1 MSDVASAPVPPR
13 STLRGA
19 RIGRWLVRF
28 AYPLLAILC
37 VALWLPGVLGLP
49 ALDRDESRFAQS
61 SRQMLDSGNFVD
73 IRFGNEPRYKK
84 PVGIYWAQAA
94 ATAVAGHI
102 QNIEGDHD
110 HIWTYR
116 LPSLLGGVAAIW
128 LTFWLGSAF
137 SAETGFLAALLL
149 GFTVLMTA
157 EATIATTDA
166 VLLAATLGVMGVL
179 MRAYRAASEGAVLP
193 TRLALWGWASFA
205 VAILVKG
212 PVVAGVAAASIVAL
226 LGWDVWEQWKARPA
240 SAAADGPI
248 AAVSSVQTE
257 TTAAPVEAAGMPA
270 IRRKVVL
277 FGQMVLGNLRWFK
290 LTRPLLG
297 VPLTVAIAA
306 PWMIAIWV
314 ESHGSF
320 FQQSL
325 GHDFA
330 GKLAG
335 GQESH
340 GQLPGYNLVLSAIAF
355 WPGILFVLP
364 AIGLA
369 ATRAKEPAIRFLL
382 AWAAGWW
389 LICEAVPTKLPQY
402 ILPAYPA
409 LAILT
414 AFWLL
419 APREDAM
426 PLWRRVLPY
435 ISSLQFA
442 AGLAALAIAPILL
455 PRLYGGGAATDLLI
469 YVVVGGLIGLGA
481 LYMAAT
487 GARLIALGLALL
499 ALAVFVPTLTLGVGP
514 RLTQLWMSERLA
526 ALVAKDSN
534 SGDPPPALAGFE
546 EPSLVF
552 ALGAD
557 VNLTD
562 GAGAARQGANLGGLA
577 LVDDFQRPAFLA
589 HLAEL
594 QSDAVPLN
602 DISGFNYSRG
612 KPVHVT
618 IYRMRKLTYDQPPA
632 HVTTSFP

>member
-1 MSDVASAPVPPR
+1 MSDAVSAPAPSR
-13 STLRGA
+13 SALWRVKIRG
-19 RIGRWLVRF
+19 WLTRS

-37 VALWLPGVLGLP
+37 VALWLPGILALP

-84 PVGIYWAQAA
+84 PAGIYWAQAA
-94 ATAVAGHI
+94 TTAVAGHI
-102 QNIEGDHD
+102 ENIEGDHS

-116 LPSLLGGVAAIW
+116 LPSLLGGIAAVW
-128 LTFWLGSAF
+128 LTFWLGSMF
-137 SAETGFLAALLL
+137 SAEVGLLAALLL

-166 VLLAATLGVMGVL
+166 VLLASVMGAMGVL
-179 MRAYRAASEGAVLP
+179 MRIYCAAREDAAVP
-193 TRLALWGWASFA
+193 TRLVLWGWVSFA
-205 VAILVKG
+205 IAVLVKG
-212 PVVAGVAAASIVAL
+212 PVVVGVAIATILAL
-226 LGWDVWEQWKARPA
+226 LAWDRWDARPRKAAIAVPAEGGEAAPAPAPTSA
-240 SAAADGPI
+240 SARSLKDF
-248 AAVSSVQTE
+248 VLWLKQTK
-257 TTAAPVEAAGMPA
+257 P
-270 IRRKVVL
+270 
-277 FGQMVLGNLRWFK
+277 Q
-290 LTRPLLG
+290 LG
-297 VPLTVAIAA
+297 VPLVLAIAA
-306 PWMIAIWV
+306 PWAIAIWV

-330 GKLAG
+330 GKLVS

-340 GQLPGYNLVLSAIAF
+340 GLPPGYNLVLSAVAF

-369 ATRAKEPAIRFLL
+369 VTRSKEPAIRFLL
-382 AWAAGWW
+382 AWAAGFW
-389 LICEAVPTKLPQY
+389 LVCELVPTKLPQY
-402 ILPAYPA
+402 VLPAYPA

-414 AFWLL
+414 ALWLRAAKEEAL
-419 APREDAM
+419 

-435 ISSLQFA
+435 ISSLQFLLGL
-442 AGLAALAIAPILL
+442 AGLVAAPLIL
-455 PRLYGGGAATDLLI
+455 PRLYGNGMDMRLLAYPI
-469 YVVVGGLIGLGA
+469 VAGLIGLGA
-481 LYMAAT
+481 LIMAAR
-487 GARLIALGLALL
+487 GARLIAMGLGLVSL
-499 ALAVFVPTLTLGVGP
+499 AIIVPTLTAGAGP
-514 RLTQLWMSERLA
+514 RLTELWMSERLA

-534 SGDPPPALAGFE
+534 PGDPPPAIAGFE

-562 GAGAARQGANLGGLA
+562 GAGAAKQGADQGGLA

-594 QSDAVPLN
+594 QSDAVPVS

-612 KPVHVT
+612 KTVHVT
-618 IYRMRKLTYDQPPA
+618 IYRMRKLTFDTPPA
-632 HVTTSFP
+632 RVTNSIP

>member
-1 MSDVASAPVPPR
+1 MSEAPPATIPPR
-13 STLRGA
+13 SALRAALLRG
-19 RIGRWLVRF
+19 WLAQF

-37 VALWLPGVLGLP
+37 VALWLPGVLSLP

-94 ATAVAGHI
+94 ATAVAGHV
-102 QNIEGDHD
+102 QNIEGDHTR
-110 HIWTYR
+110 IWTYR
-116 LPSLLGGVAAIW
+116 LPSLLGGVAAVW
-128 LTFWLGSAF
+128 LTFWLGSLF
-137 SAETGFLAALLL
+137 GAETGFLAALLL

-166 VLLAATLGVMGVL
+166 VLLAATLGAMGVL
-179 MRAYRAASEGAVLP
+179 MRIYRAAKEGDVVS
-193 TRLALWGWASFA
+193 TKMILWGWAAFA
-205 VAILVKG
+205 IAILVKG
-212 PVVAGVAAASIVAL
+212 PVVVGVAVATILVLVFWDWWDQRPRKVPAPAVPEGTEAASIA
-226 LGWDVWEQWKARPA
+226 PA
-240 SAAADGPI
+240 PSPPLKNL
-248 AAVSSVQTE
+248 VRWLKQT
-257 TTAAPVEAAGMPA
+257 
-270 IRRKVVL
+270 K
-277 FGQMVLGNLRWFK
+277 
-290 LTRPLLG
+290 PLLG
-297 VPLTVAIAA
+297 VPLTLAIAA

-314 ESHGSF
+314 ESQGSF

-340 GQLPGYNLVLSAIAF
+340 GLPPGYNLVLSAIAF

-369 ATRAKEPAIRFLL
+369 VTRAKEPAIRFLL
-382 AWAAGWW
+382 AWALGWW
-389 LICEAVPTKLPQY
+389 LVCEAVPTKLPQY

-414 AFWLL
+414 ALWLRAAKEEAL
-419 APREDAM
+419 

-442 AGLAALAIAPILL
+442 VGLAGLAAAPILL
-455 PRLYGGGAATDLLI
+455 PRLYGVGMDMQLVI
-469 YVVVGGLIGLGA
+469 YVVAGGLIGLGA
-481 LYMAAT
+481 LIMALT
-487 GARLIALGLALL
+487 GARMIALGLAFV
-499 ALAVFVPTLTLGVGP
+499 ALAIFVPTLTVGTGP
-514 RLTQLWMSERLA
+514 RLTQLWMSERLE
-526 ALVAKDSN
+526 ALVAKDTMP
-534 SGDPPPALAGFE
+534 GDPPPVLAGFE

-562 GAGAARQGANLGGLA
+562 GAGAAKQGANLGGLA

>member
-1 MSDVASAPVPPR
+1 MSDAASAPLPSR
-13 STLRGA
+13 SALRRA
-19 RIGRWLVRF
+19 KIGGWLTRR

-37 VALWLPGVLGLP
+37 VALWLPGILSLP

-84 PVGIYWAQAA
+84 PAGIYWAQAA

-102 QNIEGDHD
+102 ENIEGDHS

-116 LPSLLGGVAAIW
+116 LPSLIGGIAAVW
-128 LTFWLGSAF
+128 LTFWVGSTFGAEVGLLG
-137 SAETGFLAALLL
+137 ALLL

-166 VLLAATLGVMGVL
+166 VLLASVMGTMAVL
-179 MRAYRAASEGAVLP
+179 MRIYRAAREGIVVP
-193 TRLALWGWASFA
+193 TRMVLWGWFSFA
-205 VAILVKG
+205 VAVLVKG
-212 PVVAGVAAASIVAL
+212 PPVVGVVAATVLVL
-226 LGWDVWEQWKARPA
+226 TVWDWWDGRPRKTA
-240 SAAADGPI
+240 
-248 AAVSSVQTE
+248 
-257 TTAAPVEAAGMPA
+257 AAPVEGGDAAATP
-270 IRRKVVL
+270 
-277 FGQMVLGNLRWFK
+277 
-290 LTRPLLG
+290 PSPP
-297 VPLTVAIAA
+297 VPLKSLFLWLKQTKPHLGLPLVLAIAA
-306 PWMIAIWV
+306 PWAIAIWV

-330 GKLAG
+330 GKLVS

-340 GQLPGYNLVLSAIAF
+340 GLPPGYNLLLSAVAF

-369 ATRAKEPAIRFLL
+369 VTRAREPAIRFLL
-382 AWAAGWW
+382 AWAGGFW
-389 LICEAVPTKLPQY
+389 LVCELVPTKLPQY
-402 ILPAYPA
+402 VLPAYPA

-414 AFWLL
+414 ALWIL
-419 APREDAM
+419 AAKEDAL

-435 ISSLQFA
+435 ISALQFLLGLA
-442 AGLAALAIAPILL
+442 GLVAAPLILTRLYGGGMDMGLLPYAIAAGVAGLAALAM
-455 PRLYGGGAATDLLI
+455 
-469 YVVVGGLIGLGA
+469 A
-481 LYMAAT
+481 LR
-487 GARLIALGLALL
+487 GARRIAMALGLLSL
-499 ALAVFVPTLTLGVGP
+499 AIIVPTLTVGAGP
-514 RLTQLWMSERLA
+514 RLTQMWMSERLA
-526 ALVAKDSN
+526 ALVERDGN
-534 SGDPPPALAGFE
+534 PNDPPPAIAGFQ

-562 GAGAARQGANLGGLA
+562 GAGAAKQGANQGGLA

-594 QSDAVPLN
+594 QSDAVAVD
-602 DISGFNYSRG
+602 DIAGFNYSRG
-612 KPVHVT
+612 KQTHVT
-618 IYRMRKLTYDQPPA
+618 IYRMRKLTFDTPSVHPA
-632 HVTTSFP
+632 TGVP